1 MTAALTFSLLAALA
15 SATAVDLDGGSD
27 GAAGESSEG
36 APSIARQG
44 GPTPAAPSTGLN
56 RFELKVQPF
65 LGLTSNS
72 CGSLGEARFE
82 HDFRFPLTLGIELAP
97 AALVASGDG
106 TGALAEARLTAA
118 LNLRYLAVGLGIGGQ
133 LQRFGRNG
141 LSIAPTLRL
150 GRRDGLS
157 LFVEYAYSVAPNQY
171 TGQRTIGFS
180 NIIGTL
186 RIPLTE
192 RLALQLDAGLNLQA
206 WAFATVGL
214 RDRVRG
220 DGGPGSW
227 FISAGLGAAWISDQ
241 GGCNYDAVIPCG
253 PSAMSFGPT
262 IDFGLERRF

>member
-1 MTAALTFSLLAALA
+1 MTGTLTLSLLAALV
-15 SATAVDLDGGSD
+15 STTAVDVDAPSD
-27 GAAGESSEG
+27 GAPDGVQA
-36 APSIARQG
+36 IARVA
-44 GPTPAAPSTGLN
+44 PPPPAPASTELN
-56 RFELKVQPF
+56 RFELRVQPF

-72 CGSLGEARFE
+72 WGSLGEARFE
-82 HDFRFPLTLGIELAP
+82 HDFRFPLTLGIELTP
-97 AALVASGDG
+97 VALVASGDG
-106 TGALAEARLTAA
+106 TGALAQARLTAA
-118 LNLRYLAVGLGIGGQ
+118 LNLRYLAVGLGVGGQ

-157 LFVEYAYSVAPNQY
+157 LSVEYAYSVAANQY

-192 RLALQLDAGLNLQA
+192 RLSLQIDGGLNLQA
-206 WAFATVGL
+206 WAFTTVGL

-220 DGGPGSW
+220 DGGPGTW
-227 FISAGLGAAWISDQ
+227 FVSAGLGAAWISDQ

>member
-1 MTAALTFSLLAALA
+1 MMTTAVTLSLLAALT
-15 SATAVDLDGGSD
+15 STTAVDLDGAPD
-27 GAAGESSEG
+27 AAP
-36 APSIARQG
+36 AITRQVV
-44 GPTPAAPSTGLN
+44 PLPAASTELN

-72 CGSLGEARFE
+72 WGSLGQARYE

-97 AALVASGDG
+97 VAVAANGNG
-106 TGALAEARLTAA
+106 TGALAQARLTAA
-118 LNLRYLAVGLGIGGQ
+118 LNLRYLAVGLGVGGQ

-157 LFVEYAYSVAPNQY
+157 LSVEYAYSVAANKY

-180 NIIGTL
+180 NIIGML
-186 RIPLTE
+186 RIPLTD
-192 RLALQLDAGLNLQA
+192 RLSLQIDGGLNLQA
-206 WAFATVGL
+206 WAFTTVGL

-220 DGGPGSW
+220 DGGPGTW

-241 GGCNYDAVIPCG
+241 GSCNYEAAIPCG

-262 IDFGLERRF
+262 IDVGVERRF

>member
-1 MTAALTFSLLAALA
+1 MMAALALSLLAALA
-15 SATAVDLDGGSD
+15 STNAVDVDGPVD
-27 GAAGESSEG
+27 GAPNGVQ
-36 APSIARQG
+36 SIARV
-44 GPTPAAPSTGLN
+44 PAPAPVPASTELN
-56 RFELKVQPF
+56 RLELKVQPF

-72 CGSLGEARFE
+72 WGSLGEARFE

-97 AALVASGDG
+97 VALVQSADG
-106 TGALAEARLTAA
+106 TGALAQARLTAA
-118 LNLRYLAVGLGIGGQ
+118 LNLRYLAVGLGVGGQ

-150 GRRDGLS
+150 GRRDGLNLS
-157 LFVEYAYSVAPNQY
+157 VEYAYSVAANQY

-186 RIPLTE
+186 RIPLTD
-192 RLALQLDAGLNLQA
+192 RLSLQIDGGLNLKA
-206 WAFATVGL
+206 WAFTTVGL

-220 DGGPGSW
+220 DGGPGTW
-227 FISAGLGAAWISDQ
+227 FISAGIGAAWISDE
-241 GGCNYDAVIPCG
+241 GSCNYDAVIPCG

>member
-1 MTAALTFSLLAALA
+1 MTAALSLSLLAALA
-15 SATAVDLDGGSD
+15 STTTVDVDGPVV
-27 GAAGESSEG
+27 EG
-36 APSIARQG
+36 APNGVQSIARVAAPP
-44 GPTPAAPSTGLN
+44 PTPASTELN
-56 RFELKVQPF
+56 RFELRVQPF

-72 CGSLGEARFE
+72 WGSLGEARFE

-97 AALVASGDG
+97 VALVQSGNG
-106 TGALAEARLTAA
+106 TGALAQARLTAA
-118 LNLRYLAVGLGIGGQ
+118 LNLRYLAVGLGVGGQ

-150 GRRDGLS
+150 GRRDGLNLS
-157 LFVEYAYSVAPNQY
+157 VEYAYSVAANQY

-186 RIPLTE
+186 RIPLTD
-192 RLALQLDAGLNLQA
+192 RLSLQFEGGLNLKA
-206 WAFATVGL
+206 WAFTTVGL

-220 DGGPGSW
+220 DGGPGTW

-241 GGCNYDAVIPCG
+241 GSCNYDAVIPCG

>member
-1 MTAALTFSLLAALA
+1 MTAALTLSLLAALA
-15 SATAVDLDGGSD
+15 STTADDL
-27 GAAGESSEG
+27 GAAGDG
-36 APSIARQG
+36 APSIAREV
-44 GPTPAAPSTGLN
+44 TPLPAPDATGLN
-56 RFELKVQPF
+56 RFELRVQPF

-72 CGSLGEARFE
+72 WGGLGEARFE
-82 HDFRFPLTLGIELAP
+82 HDFRFPLTLGLELAP
-97 AALVASGDG
+97 VALVQSGDG
-106 TGALAEARLTAA
+106 TGALAQARLTAA
-118 LNLRYLAVGLGIGGQ
+118 LNLRYLAVGLGVGGQ

-150 GRRDGLS
+150 GRRDGLNLS
-157 LFVEYAYSVAPNQY
+157 VEYAYSVAANQY

-180 NIIGTL
+180 NIIGRL
-186 RIPLTE
+186 RIPLTD
-192 RLALQLDAGLNLQA
+192 RLSLQVEGGLNLQA
-206 WAFATVGL
+206 WAFTTVGL

-241 GGCNYDAVIPCG
+241 GGCDYDAVIPCG

>member
-1 MTAALTFSLLAALA
+1 MTTVLALSLVAALA
-15 SATAVDLDGGSD
+15 STTALDL
-27 GAAGESSEG
+27 EG
-36 APSIARQG
+36 APAV
-44 GPTPAAPSTGLN
+44 TTAAAAPPDQGRPELN
-56 RFELKVQPF
+56 SFELKLQPF

-72 CGSLGEARFE
+72 WGSLGEARFE

-97 AALVASGDG
+97 VAVAANGNG

-118 LNLRYLAVGLGIGGQ
+118 LNLRYLAVGLGVGGQ

-141 LSIAPTLRL
+141 LSIAPMLRL

-157 LFVEYAYSVAPNQY
+157 LSVEYAYSVAANQY

-192 RLALQLDAGLNLQA
+192 RLSLQIDGGLNLQA
-206 WAFATVGL
+206 WAFTTVGL

>member
-1 MTAALTFSLLAALA
+1 MTAALTLSLLTALT
-15 SATAVDLDGGSD
+15 STTAVDLG
-27 GAAGESSEG
+27 GAATG
-36 APSIARQG
+36 APSIAREVA
-44 GPTPAAPSTGLN
+44 PVPAPDSTELN

-65 LGLTSNS
+65 LGLTGNS
-72 CGSLGEARFE
+72 WGSLGEARFE

-97 AALVASGDG
+97 VALVQSGDG

-118 LNLRYLAVGLGIGGQ
+118 LNLRYLGVGLGVGGQ

-150 GRRDGLS
+150 GRRDGLNLS
-157 LFVEYAYSVAPNQY
+157 VEYAYSVAANQY

-180 NIIGTL
+180 NVIGTL
-186 RIPLTE
+186 RIPLTD
-192 RLALQLDAGLNLQA
+192 RLALQIDGGLNLQA
-206 WAFATVGL
+206 WAFTTIGL
-214 RDRVRG
+214 RQRVRG

-227 FISAGLGAAWISDQ
+227 FISAGLGAAWITDHGS
-241 GGCNYDAVIPCG
+241 CNYDAVIPCG